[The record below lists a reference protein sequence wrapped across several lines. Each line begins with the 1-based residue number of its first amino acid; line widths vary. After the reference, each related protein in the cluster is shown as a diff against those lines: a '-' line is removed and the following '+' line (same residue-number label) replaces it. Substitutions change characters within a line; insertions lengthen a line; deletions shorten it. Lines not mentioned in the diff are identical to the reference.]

1 MSCQHGKEVPM
12 IPIPGFPDYYVDGS
26 DIINIKFGKRRV
38 LKQTINNHGY
48 KNVGLCVSGK
58 QTTCKVHRLIAQAY
72 LSDYSEDLD
81 VDHEDRCKTNNDI
94 SNLRMATDE
103 ENCQNKDCTGYY
115 YHKPSGKYLAQIM
128 VNGKREY
135 IGRYKTEEEAREA
148 YIAEKLKLHPF
159 YTHQE
164 NT

>member
-1 MSCQHGKEVPM
+1 M
-12 IPIPGFPDYYVDGS
+12 IPIPGFPDYYVDGIEIVS
-26 DIINIKFGKRRV
+26 MKYGKRRV
-38 LKQTINNHGY
+38 LSQRQDKDGY
-48 KNVGLCVSGK
+48 KRVNFCMYGK
-58 QTTCKVHRLIAQAY
+58 HTTCMVHRLIAQAY
-72 LSDYSEDLD
+72 LPDYSENLD

-115 YHKPSGKYLAQIM
+115 YHKPSSKYLAQIM